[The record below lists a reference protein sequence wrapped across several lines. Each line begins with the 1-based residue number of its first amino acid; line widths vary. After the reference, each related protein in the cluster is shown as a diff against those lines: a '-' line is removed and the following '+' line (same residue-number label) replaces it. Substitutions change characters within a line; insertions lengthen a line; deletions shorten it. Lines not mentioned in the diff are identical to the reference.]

1 MGSSFKGKDI
11 IFYYGIRFFF
21 FWSVLSLPCC
31 AGFSLVVASGGY
43 PVVAV
48 CRLLIAEASLV
59 WHMGSRHTGLEVV
72 ASGL

>member
-1 MGSSFKGKDI
+1 M
-11 IFYYGIRFFF
+11 
-21 FWSVLSLPCC
+21 LSLPCC

>member
-21 FWSVLSLPCC
+21 FLVC
-31 AGFSLVVASGGY
+31 AESSML
-43 PVVAV
+43 